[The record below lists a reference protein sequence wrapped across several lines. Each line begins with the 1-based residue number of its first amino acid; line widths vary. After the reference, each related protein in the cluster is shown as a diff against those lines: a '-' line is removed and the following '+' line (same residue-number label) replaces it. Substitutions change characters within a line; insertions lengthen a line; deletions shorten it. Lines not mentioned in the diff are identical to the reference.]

1 MTTPGHDAE
10 FGALAISTSAVPAPQ
25 QSREANNDTAAL
37 RIASAA
43 RTEIVF
49 IEDNVADYQTIA
61 SHAGA
66 GREVII
72 LDSHADGL
80 QQIVAAL
87 SGRTDVDALHIIS
100 HGAAGALNFGAL
112 TLNEATLSDHA
123 ASLQSIGRSMAPNG
137 DILLYG
143 CDVGAGGAA
152 GFVNQLAIATGAD
165 VAASNDTTG
174 SAALGGDWDLE
185 IRSGSIETAGIGD
198 AGLAAAFQHTLALP
212 PTLTIDFNTQSNFS
226 GEWSHDLYY
235 KVNGDPA
242 YQLHITGKDW
252 ANSDDDMGWTRY
264 VTSYGYGADAEISFK
279 DGQLFNLLSL
289 TLRGTNNSKIKFI
302 GIGKDD
308 KVVTTRDWD
317 FSQSQYIS
325 FSGFTDIKVLRVTSN
340 DGMPFSAFSFD
351 DLAVGNVRHY
361 AADSTP
367 PAVPPA
373 PAFAA
378 NQDTGIS
385 ATDGI
390 TSLSRPTFT
399 GTAEAGATVK
409 LYDTDKTTLLGST
422 TADGAGKW
430 SIIPTIPLSS
440 GTHALSVTAADAANN
455 TSGFSSTLSVTIDT
469 TAPTAPAAPLL
480 DAGSDSGMPGDR
492 ITNDAT
498 PTVGGT
504 AEAGAMVKLYDSNGS
519 TELGST
525 TADGSGRW
533 SITSSSLANGP
544 HALTVK
550 ATDAAGNTSAASSA
564 LNLSIDTSAPAAP
577 SVPDLKA
584 ASDTGYSDSD
594 DITGSTTPTFTGTAE
609 SGTTVSLYDGSTK
622 LGSAVA
628 VNGTWTITSSV
639 LASGSHDITAVATDA
654 AGNLGAPSAP
664 LTVRVVTDSPATS
677 VSSLA
682 ISADSGVAGNDFIT
696 KVATQTI
703 SGTLS
708 ASLASDERVQVSV
721 DGGASWT
728 VATAGQGNDYW
739 SASASL
745 LEGTHELKVRVV
757 NAVDNSGP
765 EAFRSY
771 SLDTTA
777 PTLAIT
783 SDASGL
789 KIGEKATITFTFSED
804 PGASFTL
811 EDVTVSGGSLGP
823 ISGSGLTRVAL
834 FTPNA
839 GTNGGVAAITV
850 ASASYAD
857 AAGNFGGTGT
867 TPSLRFDTLAPDA
880 PSAPILDASSDHG
893 ISNSDKLTN
902 DTTPSF
908 TGTAEDGATVRLYDG
923 ATEIGSGIASGGAWT
938 ITANALGA
946 GSHDIT
952 ARATD
957 AAGNVGA
964 ASAAV
969 TIVID
974 TTAPTLAITSD
985 VPQLSSGGSAIITFT
1000 FSEDPGTSFSAGD
1013 ITVSGG
1019 TLGAIS
1025 GSGLTRNAIFTPDA
1039 DTDGGVASVTMAGGA
1054 YVDAAGNAGGAGLTP
1069 SLHFDTR
1076 APDAPSTPRLD
1087 AASDTGSHADD
1098 GITANTTPTFSGT
1111 AEAGATVTL
1120 YEGTTVLGST
1130 VATSGVW
1137 SIASIQLGE
1146 GSHTISAQAT
1156 DAAGNVGA
1164 MSSGLT
1170 LQIDTS
1176 APTTTIGDL
1185 RFSADAGASSTDF
1198 VTGTAA
1204 QAITGSLSAALAAGE
1219 RVEVS
1224 LDNGAHWH
1232 TATVTGTTWSFD
1244 ATLAHGAHTL
1254 QARVVDVVDNA
1265 GPLTSQAYLLD
1276 TGAPSVVITSDA
1288 SRLKIGESAAIIFTF
1303 TEDPGASFTLDDVV
1317 VSGGALDTLSGTGL
1331 VRTATFT
1338 PVAGIEAGT
1347 ASIGVAGGSY
1357 MDTAGNAGMAGP
1369 VLSLGFD
1376 TLAPEVLA
1384 APNLDVASDSGAIG
1398 DSITKDATPTVR
1410 GNAAA
1415 HAAVTLYGNDGD
1427 TVLGTATA
1435 DAQGGWIITTTALGD
1450 GSHALRAVQRDA
1462 AGNVSAPG
1470 AALNIT
1476 IDTVAAAPA
1485 APALLPASDSGVAG
1499 DRITRV
1505 NTPVLTGSAE
1515 ALSQVTLYDT
1525 DGQTVLGTTQ
1535 ADADG
1540 KWSIAASLLGDGVH
1554 ELSVRQV
1561 DIAGNVSEASPALS
1575 LTIDSAAPAAPGV
1588 PRLTA
1593 ASDSGMVGDGITN
1606 LKPVLQG
1613 SALANALV
1621 TVYDGQAAVGTT
1633 YADAQGNWSLEVGG
1647 LRLGAHAIS
1656 ATQTDVAGNVSA
1668 ASGSFAL
1675 TIRPPILRV
1684 DGVNVETTPVVLPGG
1699 GVGTHVEVPIVTSG
1713 RIDSTGQA
1721 NTADIPLAT
1730 SGTTDLLVARVAEGF
1745 GLTATGGAN
1754 AAVGDARSSLGA
1766 AIQAATQ
1773 ANSASDQAQLTGNAA
1788 NFLAKLP
1795 ASGSLLVQ
1803 TIAPISNLAPGGML
1817 TLAGNGNTQQ
1827 HVALVIQ
1834 AAGLAQDGMVA
1845 LQNVDFAAIVGAAN
1859 VIAQGAKMLSGDAA
1873 SQHFTVSQSSGAQ
1886 VFAGAGNDALVFGLP
1901 APKLAPA
1908 TASGAVHAQM
1918 APGEVTTLLHGGAGS
1933 DAAVFNGYLADFDVE
1948 VHNGYVVVA
1957 SRAAPAMKAMVVNA
1971 EQLQFSDVSVTIQ
1984 NSADMSTLAGIFQ
1997 NVLGRQADVMGIE
2010 FWADSHQAG
2019 ASWGQIALDIIGS
2032 SERTASREGFNGVA
2046 EHDVRLLYKALFDR
2060 TPDAE
2065 GLGFW
2070 LDALDHGASLAQ
2082 IATDLVQS
2090 VEMIG
2095 YQRAALDW
2103 DFYV

>member
-10 FGALAISTSAVPAPQ
+10 LGALAISTSAVPAPQ
-25 QSREANNDTAAL
+25 QNQEANGDTAAL
-37 RIASAA
+37 RIASAG

-112 TLNEATLSDHA
+112 TLNEATLADHTA
-123 ASLQSIGRSMAPNG
+123 ALQAIGRSLGPNG

-143 CDVGAGGAA
+143 CDVGAGAAA

-165 VAASNDTTG
+165 VAASSDATG
-174 SAALGGDWDLE
+174 SAALGGDWELE
-185 IRSGSIETAGIGD
+185 IRSGSIETAGIGN
-198 AGLAAAFQHTLALP
+198 AELGAAFQHTLALP

-242 YQLHITGKDW
+242 YQLHITGKEW
-252 ANSDDDMGWTRY
+252 ANSDDDMGLTRY

-279 DGQLFNLLSL
+279 DGQLFNLSSL
-289 TLRGTNNSKIKFI
+289 TLRGTNNSKIRFI
-302 GIGKDD
+302 GLDKDGTV
-308 KVVTTRDWD
+308 KVTQNWDWG
-317 FSQSQYIS
+317 QSQYIN

-340 DGMPFSAFSFD
+340 DGTPFSAFAFD

-373 PAFAA
+373 PAFALG
-378 NQDTGIS
+378 NDTGIS

-390 TSLSRPTFT
+390 TGLARPTFT

-409 LYDTDKTTLLGST
+409 LYDTDKTTLLGSA

-430 SIIPTIPLSS
+430 SIVPTSPLSS
-440 GTHALSVTAADAANN
+440 GTHALSVTATDAANN

-469 TAPTAPAAPLL
+469 AAPAAPLL
-480 DAGSDSGMPGDR
+480 DAGSDSGLPGDR

-498 PTVGGT
+498 PTVSGT
-504 AEAGAMVKLYDSNGS
+504 AEAGATVKLYDSNGS

-533 SITSSSLANGP
+533 SITSSNLANGP

-577 SVPDLKA
+577 SVPDLEA
-584 ASDTGYSDSD
+584 SSDTGYSDSD
-594 DITGSTTPTFTGTAE
+594 DITGSATPTFTGTAE

-654 AGNLGAPSAP
+654 AGNVGAASAP
-664 LTVRVVTDSPATS
+664 LTVRVVTDSPATV

-682 ISADSGVAGNDFIT
+682 ISDDSGIAGNDYIT
-696 KVATQTI
+696 KSATQTM

-708 ASLASDERVQVSV
+708 APLAADERVQVSV

-728 VATAGQGNDYW
+728 VATAGPGNDRW

-745 LEGTHELKVRVV
+745 LEGTHDIKVRVV

-765 EAFRSY
+765 EAVRSY
-771 SLDTTA
+771 TLDTIA

-783 SDASGL
+783 SDASRL

-811 EDVTVSGGSLGP
+811 GDVTVSGGSLGP
-823 ISGSGLTRVAL
+823 ISGSGLTRTAL
-834 FTPNA
+834 FTPDA
-839 GTNGGVAAITV
+839 GTNGGVAGITV
-850 ASASYAD
+850 AHASYAD
-857 AAGNFGGTGT
+857 AAGNGGGTGT

-880 PSAPILDASSDHG
+880 PSAPILDAGSDHG
-893 ISNSDKLTN
+893 ISNSDKLTK

-923 ATEIGSGIASGGAWT
+923 ATEIGSGVASGGTWA
-938 ITANALGA
+938 ITASALGA

-985 VPQLSSGGSAIITFT
+985 VPQLKAGGSAIITFT
-1000 FSEDPGTSFSAGD
+1000 FSEDPGTSFGAGD
-1013 ITVSGG
+1013 VTVSGG

-1025 GSGLTRNAIFTPDA
+1025 GSGLTRNAIFTPA
-1039 DTDGGVASVTMAGGA
+1039 PDTDGGVASVTVTAGT

-1076 APDAPSTPRLD
+1076 APGAPSTPRLD

-1098 GITANTTPTFSGT
+1098 GITADTTPTFSGT

-1130 VATSGVW
+1130 VATNGVW

-1204 QAITGSLSAALAAGE
+1204 QTITGSLSAVLAAGE

-1232 TATVTGTTWSFD
+1232 AATVTGTTWSFN

-1265 GPLTSQAYLLD
+1265 GPLASQAYLLD
-1276 TGAPSVVITSDA
+1276 TDAPSVVITSDA
-1288 SRLKIGESAAIIFTF
+1288 SRLKIGESAAITFTF
-1303 TEDPGASFTLDDVV
+1303 TEDPGASFTLDDVA
-1317 VSGGALDTLSGTGL
+1317 VSGGALGTLSGTGL

-1338 PVAGIEAGT
+1338 PVAGIDAGT
-1347 ASIGVAGGSY
+1347 ASIGVVGGSY
-1357 MDTAGNAGMAGP
+1357 MDAAGNAGTAGP
-1369 VLSLGFD
+1369 ALSLGFD
-1376 TLAPEVLA
+1376 TLAPGALA
-1384 APNLDVASDSGAIG
+1384 APSLDGASDSGAIG
-1398 DSITKDATPTVR
+1398 DGITRDATPTVR

-1415 HAAVTLYGNDGD
+1415 HAAVTLYGNDGS

-1435 DAQGGWIITTTALGD
+1435 DAQGAWIITSTALGD
-1450 GSHALRAVQRDA
+1450 GNHALRAVQRDA
-1462 AGNVSAPG
+1462 AGNVSSPG
-1470 AALNIT
+1470 AALDVT

-1485 APALLPASDSGVAG
+1485 APALLAASDSGVAG

-1505 NTPVLTGSAE
+1505 NTPVVAGSAE

-1540 KWSIAASLLGDGVH
+1540 KWSITASVLADGVH

-1561 DIAGNVSEASPALS
+1561 DTAGNVSEASPALS
-1575 LTIDSAAPAAPGV
+1575 LTIDTAAPAAPGV

-1593 ASDSGMVGDGITN
+1593 ASDSGMPGDGITN
-1606 LKPVLQG
+1606 LRPVLQG

-1621 TVYDGQAAVGTT
+1621 TVYDGQTALGTA
-1633 YADAQGNWSLEVGG
+1633 YADAQGNWSLEVAG

-1699 GVGTHVEVPIVTSG
+1699 GVGTHLEVPIVTSG
-1713 RIDSTGQA
+1713 RIDSSGQA

-1773 ANSASDQAQLTGNAA
+1773 ANSASDQAQLSGNAA

-1795 ASGSLLVQ
+1795 ASDSLLVQ
-1803 TIAPISNLAPGGML
+1803 TIAPVGNSAPGGTL
-1817 TLAGNGNTQQ
+1817 TLAANGDTQQ

-1834 AAGLAQDGMVA
+1834 AAGLAQDSTIA

-1859 VIAQGAKMLSGDAA
+1859 VIAQGTKMLSGDAA

-1886 VFAGAGNDALVFGLP
+1886 VFAGAGNDALGFGLP
-1901 APKLAPA
+1901 TPKSATA

-1918 APGEVTTLLHGGAGS
+1918 APVEVTTLLHGGAGS
-1933 DAAVFNGYLADFDVE
+1933 DAAVFNGNRADFDVE

-1971 EQLQFSDVSVTIQ
+1971 EQLQFSDVSVAIE
-1984 NSADMSTLAGIFQ
+1984 NSADLSTLAGIFQ

-2010 FWADSHQAG
+2010 FWADSRQAG

-2032 SERTASREGFNGVA
+2032 SERTASRESFNGVA
-2046 EHDVRLLYKALFDR
+2046 EHDVRLLYQALFDR

-2070 LDALDHGASLAQ
+2070 LDAMDHGASLAQ

-2103 DFYV
+2103 DFFV